1 MVLLVPTKTDP
12 KFQDGTFV
20 TKAEMILQGGNTSTK
35 TDPKFQ
41 DDTFSTKTDR
51 NHQAGT
57 SSTKTYQ
64 SSRIVL

>member
-1 MVLLVPTKTDP
+1 MPTKTDP
-12 KFQDGTFV
+12 NFQDGTFD
-20 TKAEMILQGGNTSTK
+20 TKAEMNLQGGNASTK

-57 SSTKTYQ
+57 SSAKTYR